1 MVAESDDNTR
11 DQYNPVML
19 LAGDLGGTKT
29 LLGLF
34 ERHDRRPAQVTVRA
48 YPTQEFSGFQAILDA
63 FARDV
68 GRAFAVD
75 AVAVGVA
82 GPIVDRAARLTNVD
96 FDVSAAAIEQ
106 HLG

>member
-1 MVAESDDNTR
+1 MVAEANDNTR
-11 DQYNPVML
+11 VHYNPVML

-34 ERHDRRPAQVTVRA
+34 ERPSTRDAIDDRRPAQVTAHA
-48 YPTQEFSGFQAILDA
+48 YPTQEFSSFSAILDA

-82 GPIVDRAARLTNVD
+82 GPIVDRAARLTN
-96 FDVSAAAIEQ
+96 
-106 HLG
+106 